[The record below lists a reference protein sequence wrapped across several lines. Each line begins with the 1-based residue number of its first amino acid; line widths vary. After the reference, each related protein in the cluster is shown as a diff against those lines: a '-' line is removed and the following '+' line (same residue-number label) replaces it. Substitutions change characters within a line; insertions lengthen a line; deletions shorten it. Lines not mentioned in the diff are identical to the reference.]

1 MASLWRLKRF
11 DAFPK
16 PLEDFRVKT
25 CGGALVT
32 AVSGL
37 IVVLL
42 FFSELQY
49 YLPKEVQYPSQCT
62 DWVCFRQHSNKAFM
76 QVTSDGRSRKAYR

>member
-49 YLPKEVQYPSQCT
+49 YLPKEPVALTTGAGCPPPRAALRRGASI
-62 DWVCFRQHSNKAFM
+62 A
-76 QVTSDGRSRKAYR
+76 GRDHRPWQSPL